1 VLSTVT
7 MAKATKTVSKKRK
20 SSDLEDLRKPK
31 RVRGPSAS
39 TNQDLPAQVALGD
52 LPDELLVKIFSYLQ
66 TKDLHAAVSRVCKR
80 FHRISQDAGANIAVQ
95 IPRREWN
102 EDELDLML
110 QFLDGKNKIQ
120 EVELNHIKVPGVW
133 KDVNNDFGVDAF
145 RLMFKL
151 AVLDQKMTK
160 SLKLSGYVAPALEM
174 LKNKPEK
181 AKQIQKFHL
190 FFGIEDEEYFL
201 FDKKEWSLPKMTN
214 MTNFKVS
221 CFSSIF
227 IEDEDDEDA
236 CGNFIT
242 DIAMSSKSLESFTAD
257 NVMFGTGQ
265 CIDQLLDRH
274 GQRLKKLE
282 LDQLTV
288 SNRTARYFAQ
298 HKSTMLEELQLCG
311 GNSSFSTDLV
321 DLLQLKNLKKMDLSC
336 QNSLV
341 DLKSLA
347 SSVDINKVEW
357 MDLRGFQEYFEL
369 SLQDSCLTLQT
380 WERRITPDV
389 VLAFL
394 CIATQQSGLEKLLLT
409 GHRQSSSRQY
419 LPNRKVGPT
428 FQLELNQGKTCCIQ
442 ATSDFPSEKLSDLT
456 HHLMSSS
463 FHSKLQSFEVYKKED
478 TKKKETK
485 KKATKKKDT
494 KKKEN

>member
-1 VLSTVT
+1 
-7 MAKATKTVSKKRK
+7 
-20 SSDLEDLRKPK
+20 
-31 RVRGPSAS
+31 
-39 TNQDLPAQVALGD
+39 
-52 LPDELLVKIFSYLQ
+52 
-66 TKDLHAAVSRVCKR
+66 
-80 FHRISQDAGANIAVQ
+80 
-95 IPRREWN
+95 
-102 EDELDLML
+102 ML

-160 SLKLSGYVAPALEM
+160 SMKLSGYFAPAFKL
-174 LKNKPEK
+174 LRNRPAKT
-181 AKQIQKFHL
+181 KQIQKFHL
-190 FFGIEDEEYFL
+190 HFGDDYAESFG
-201 FDKKEWSLPKMTN
+201 FNKKEWPLLEMTN
-214 MTNFKVS
+214 MTEFKVTCS
-221 CFSSIF
+221 TTIG
-227 IEDEDDEDA
+227 EDHEEDDEY
-236 CGNFIT
+236 GHFII
-242 DIAMSSKSLESFTAD
+242 DMAMSSKKLESFSVDTL
-257 NVMFGTGQ
+257 TGEPGNMEKFLHHQ
-265 CIDQLLDRH
+265 

-282 LDQLTV
+282 LYELHA
-288 SNRTARYFAQ
+288 SNTAARYFAQ
-298 HKSTMLEELQLCG
+298 HKSTMLEELILHG
-311 GNSSFSTDLV
+311 GKSCFSTDLV
-321 DLLQLKNLKKMDLSC
+321 DILQLKNLKKLDLSC
-336 QNSLV
+336 QDSSV

-347 SSVDINKVEW
+347 TAVDINKVEW

-442 ATSDFPSEKLSDLT
+442 ATSEKLSDLT